1 VKSGVAI
8 AVETAA
14 RAAEHDVM
22 ARLPSRIAACGHFG
36 HALGPIRG
44 INDAVDGR
52 LPVHEAVTDPA

>member
-1 VKSGVAI
+1 
-8 AVETAA
+8 
-14 RAAEHDVM
+14 M

-44 INDAVDGR
+44 VNDAVDGR